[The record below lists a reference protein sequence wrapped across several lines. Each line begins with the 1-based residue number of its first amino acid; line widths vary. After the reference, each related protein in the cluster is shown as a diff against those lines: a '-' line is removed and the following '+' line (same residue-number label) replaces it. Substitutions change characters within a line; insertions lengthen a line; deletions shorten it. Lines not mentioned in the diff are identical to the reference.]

1 MKKEI
6 LLSIVIPNYNKENYL
21 KRCLDSLVKQDLS
34 NVEIIVLDDRST
46 DNSRDILNEY
56 KNINIILNPVN
67 KGICKTRN
75 IGIDLAK
82 GEYITFLD
90 SDDYVTDDYISTINE
105 ALKTNR
111 EFYVFD
117 VKKYKGDT
125 YRRYYKCSEQ
135 GLMSMGKYINKNPKE
150 YLKAHISYWVWNKIF
165 KKNIIKDNQILFE
178 AFDCEDEDFTSRYM
192 LNIEYIYFINKQ
204 LYNYCVNETSTTE
217 RKNINYAEPF
227 RIVSTNN
234 LNMFDKFDGNL
245 DIIESEIIKMFEVGY
260 QLSSSEEDKEK
271 LIKNKEELI
280 KKIEL
285 KRNKLK

>member
-1 MKKEI
+1 MENI
-6 LLSIVIPNYNKENYL
+6 VLLSIIIPNYNKGKLL
-21 KRCLDSLVKQDLS
+21 KRSLDSLLNQDLS
-34 NVEIIVLDDRST
+34 CVEIILLDDCST
-46 DNSRDILNEY
+46 DCSKDILSDY
-56 KNINIILNPVN
+56 KNINIIFNPVN

-75 IGIDLAK
+75 IGIELAK

-90 SDDYVTDDYISTINE
+90 SDDYVTNDYIFTIKE

-117 VKKYKGDT
+117 VKKYKDDT
-125 YRRYYKCSEQ
+125 LKREYTCGEQ
-135 GLMSMGKYINKNPKE
+135 GLMSMEEYIKKNPKE

-165 KKNIIKDNQILFE
+165 KKNIIEDNQILFE

-192 LNIEYIYFINKQ
+192 LCIEYIYFINKQ
-204 LYNYCVNETSTTE
+204 LYNYCVNETSATE

-234 LNMFDKFDGNL
+234 INMFDKFDGNL

-260 QLSSSEEDKEK
+260 QSSSSEDDKEQ

-280 KKIEL
+280 KRLEL
-285 KRNKLK
+285 KRNK

>member
-1 MKKEI
+1 MENVV
-6 LLSIVIPNYNKENYL
+6 LLSIIIPNYNKGKLL
-21 KRCLDSLVKQDLS
+21 KRCLDSLLNQDLS
-34 NVEIIVLDDRST
+34 HVEIILLDDCST
-46 DNSRDILNEY
+46 DCSKDILSNY
-56 KNINIILNPVN
+56 KNINIIFNSVN

-75 IGIDLAK
+75 IGIELAK

-90 SDDYVTDDYISTINE
+90 SDDYVTDDYIFTIKE

-117 VKKYKGDT
+117 VKKYKDDT
-125 YRRYYKCSEQ
+125 LKREYTCSEQ
-135 GLMSMGKYINKNPKE
+135 GFMSMEEYIKKNPKE

-165 KKNIIKDNQILFE
+165 KKNIIEDNQILFE

-192 LNIEYIYFINKQ
+192 LCIEYIYFMNKQ
-204 LYNYCVNETSTTE
+204 LYNYCVNETSATE

-234 LNMFDKFDGNL
+234 INMFDKFDGNL

-260 QLSSSEEDKEK
+260 QSSSSEDDKEQ

-280 KKIEL
+280 KRLEL
-285 KRNKLK
+285 KRNK

>member
-1 MKKEI
+1 MENVV
-6 LLSIVIPNYNKENYL
+6 LLSIIIPNYNKGKLL
-21 KRCLDSLVKQDLS
+21 KRCLDSLLNQDLS
-34 NVEIIVLDDRST
+34 RVEIILLDDCST
-46 DNSRDILNEY
+46 DCSKDILSNY
-56 KNINIILNPVN
+56 KNINIIFNSVN

-75 IGIDLAK
+75 IGIELAK

-90 SDDYVTDDYISTINE
+90 SDDYVTDDYIFTIKE

-117 VKKYKGDT
+117 VKKYKDDT
-125 YRRYYKCSEQ
+125 LKREYTCSEQ
-135 GLMSMGKYINKNPKE
+135 GLMSMEEYIKKNPKE

-165 KKNIIKDNQILFE
+165 KKNIIEDNQILFE

-192 LNIEYIYFINKQ
+192 LCIEYIYFMNKQ
-204 LYNYCVNETSTTE
+204 LYNYCVNETSATE

-234 LNMFDKFDGNL
+234 INMFDKFDGNL

-260 QLSSSEEDKEK
+260 QSSSSEDDKEQ

-280 KKIEL
+280 KRLEL
-285 KRNKLK
+285 KRNK

>member
-1 MKKEI
+1 MENVV
-6 LLSIVIPNYNKENYL
+6 LLSIIIPNYNKGKLL
-21 KRCLDSLVKQDLS
+21 KRCLDSLLNQDLS
-34 NVEIIVLDDRST
+34 RVEIILLDDCST
-46 DNSRDILNEY
+46 DCSKDILSNY
-56 KNINIILNPVN
+56 KNINIIFNSVN

-75 IGIDLAK
+75 IGIELAK

-90 SDDYVTDDYISTINE
+90 SDDYVTDNYIFTIKE
-105 ALKTNR
+105 SLKTNR

-117 VKKYKGDT
+117 VKKYKDDT
-125 YRRYYKCSEQ
+125 LKREYTCSEQ
-135 GLMSMGKYINKNPKE
+135 GLMSMEEYIKKKPKE

-165 KKNIIKDNQILFE
+165 KKNIIEDNQILFE

-192 LNIEYIYFINKQ
+192 LCIEYIYFINKQ
-204 LYNYCVNETSTTE
+204 LYNYCVNETSATE

-234 LNMFDKFDGNL
+234 INMFDKFDGNL

-260 QLSSSEEDKEK
+260 QSSSSEDDKEQ

-280 KKIEL
+280 KRLEL
-285 KRNKLK
+285 KRNK

>member
-1 MKKEI
+1 MENVV
-6 LLSIVIPNYNKENYL
+6 LLSIIIPNYNKGKLL
-21 KRCLDSLVKQDLS
+21 KRCLDSLLNQDLS
-34 NVEIIVLDDRST
+34 HVEIILLDDCST
-46 DNSRDILNEY
+46 DCSKDILSNY
-56 KNINIILNPVN
+56 KNINIIFNSVN

-75 IGIDLAK
+75 IGIELAK

-90 SDDYVTDDYISTINE
+90 SDDYVTDDYIFTIKE

-117 VKKYKGDT
+117 VKKYKDDT
-125 YRRYYKCSEQ
+125 LKREYTCSEQ
-135 GLMSMGKYINKNPKE
+135 GLMSMEEYIKKNPKE

-165 KKNIIKDNQILFE
+165 KKNIIEDNQILFE

-192 LNIEYIYFINKQ
+192 LCIEYIYFMNKQ
-204 LYNYCVNETSTTE
+204 LYNYCVNETSATE

-234 LNMFDKFDGNL
+234 INMFDKFDGNL

-260 QLSSSEEDKEK
+260 QSSSSEDDKEQ

-280 KKIEL
+280 KRLEL
-285 KRNKLK
+285 KRNK